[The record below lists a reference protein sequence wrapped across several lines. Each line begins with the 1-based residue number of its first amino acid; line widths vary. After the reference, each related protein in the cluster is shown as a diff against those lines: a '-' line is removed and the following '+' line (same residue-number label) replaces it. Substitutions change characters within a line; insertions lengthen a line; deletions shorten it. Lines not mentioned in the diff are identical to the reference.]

1 MLCWFLHAHMFS
13 MHVLAVFVV
22 TRSLCVH
29 YDCWRLVVA
38 RVFFVVFVVARVFVL
53 HMLCFSFRV
62 LCLLSHVLGLCLH
75 VQLMPVQFAFMTVA
89 WKPATIAY

>member
-22 TRSLCVH
+22 TRSLCVQ

-38 RVFFVVFVVARVFVL
+38 RVCFVVVFVVARVFVL
-53 HMLCFSFRV
+53 HM
-62 LCLLSHVLGLCLH
+62 
-75 VQLMPVQFAFMTVA
+75 
-89 WKPATIAY
+89 